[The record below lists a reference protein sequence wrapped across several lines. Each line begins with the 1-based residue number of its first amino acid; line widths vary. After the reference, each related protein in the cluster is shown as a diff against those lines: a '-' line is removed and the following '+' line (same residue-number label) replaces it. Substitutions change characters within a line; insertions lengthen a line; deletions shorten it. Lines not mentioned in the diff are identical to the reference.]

1 MILIIMRKP
10 GICKCGHEYD
20 ARSKTKMCLTC
31 YREHQKLNKKQ
42 FVSGSQCKD
51 ASGKTH
57 YQRNKQYYLDRNG
70 ERKKMLVEFVEN
82 YKKSH
87 PCVDCGNSDIRV
99 LEFDHIG
106 DDKEIDISR
115 ATRSGWSKERIQLE
129 IEKCEVR
136 CANCHR
142 IVTWE
147 RRNAL

>member
-1 MILIIMRKP
+1 MRKP
-10 GICKCGHEYD
+10 VFCKCGNEYD
-20 ARSKTKMCLTC
+20 SRAKIKMCLVC
-31 YREHQKLNKKQ
+31 YREHQKLNKKNT
-42 FVSGSQCKD
+42 VSGSQFKYSD
-51 ASGKTH
+51 GKTH
-57 YQRNKQYYLDRNG
+57 YQKNKQYYIQRTG
-70 ERKKMLVEFVEN
+70 ERKKMLIEFVEN

-99 LEFDHIG
+99 LEFDHVKN
-106 DDKEIDISR
+106 DKEIDISK
-115 ATRSGWSKERIQLE
+115 ATRKGWSKERIQLE